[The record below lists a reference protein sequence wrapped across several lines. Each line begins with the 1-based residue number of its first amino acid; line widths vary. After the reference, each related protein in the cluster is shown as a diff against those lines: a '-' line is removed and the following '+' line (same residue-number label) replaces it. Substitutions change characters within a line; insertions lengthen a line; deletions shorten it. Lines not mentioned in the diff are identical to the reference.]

1 MTGQVFLGL
10 TIGCARCH
18 DHKYDPLPQA
28 DYFRLQAF
36 FAALALVDDEPLA
49 TSAERAAFADKQAA
63 WETATAPVREQIA
76 ALEAPHR
83 AKIMAEKR
91 GYFPDYMQKIFDV
104 PAAGRTPLEAQMV
117 ELASRQMV
125 VESDDVAKR
134 MDEAER
140 HEHAALRK
148 RLREEHGAP
157 PAPLPLAT
165 IGRDIGAQAPVTV
178 IPGKTAALEPGFLS
192 VFSPSQPDIHP
203 TGRSTG
209 RRLALARWL
218 ASAENPLTP
227 RVMVNRVWQQ
237 HFGRGLVASSGD
249 FGRQGERPT
258 HPVLLDWLASEW
270 VAGGMHLKPLHRLL
284 MTSAAYRR
292 SSAPPSAEVLA
303 ADPDNALYSRFLRR
317 RLTAEQLRDSLLAT
331 SGELNLQM
339 GGPSVRSELPK
350 GISSAYAWKPD
361 ADAAQRNRRS
371 IYLLVR
377 RDLPR
382 AAAGSIRHA
391 GHTRELHA
399 PHGYDDGTAGLVLV
413 ERAVVARSG
422 RGAGAAGRTIG
433 LGRPRACNPHGLS
446 PRVRA

>member
-1 MTGQVFLGL
+1 M
-10 TIGCARCH
+10 C
-18 DHKYDPLPQA
+18 
-28 DYFRLQAF
+28 FR
-36 FAALALVDDEPLA
+36 
-49 TSAERAAFADKQAA
+49 
-63 WETATAPVREQIA
+63 
-76 ALEAPHR
+76 HR
-83 AKIMAEKR
+83 SRIYIR
-91 GYFPDYMQKIFDV
+91 
-104 PAAGRTPLEAQMV
+104 PAAAPG
-117 ELASRQMV
+117 
-125 VESDDVAKR
+125 
-134 MDEAER
+134 
-140 HEHAALRK
+140 AA
-148 RLREEHGAP
+148 
-157 PAPLPLAT
+157 
-165 IGRDIGAQAPVTV
+165 
-178 IPGKTAALEPGFLS
+178 
-192 VFSPSQPDIHP
+192 
-203 TGRSTG
+203 
-209 RRLALARWL
+209 LALARWL
-218 ASAENPLTP
+218 ASAENPLTL

-303 ADPDNALYSRFLRR
+303 ADPDNALYSRFLRC

-377 RDLPR
+377 RNLREPLLEVFDMPDTHESCTRRMDTTTAPQALFLWNAQWSLDR
-382 AAAGSIRHA
+382 AEA
-391 GHTRELHA
+391 L
-399 PHGYDDGTAGLVLV
+399 
-413 ERAVVARSG
+413 
-422 RGAGAAGRTIG
+422 AAGRTIG